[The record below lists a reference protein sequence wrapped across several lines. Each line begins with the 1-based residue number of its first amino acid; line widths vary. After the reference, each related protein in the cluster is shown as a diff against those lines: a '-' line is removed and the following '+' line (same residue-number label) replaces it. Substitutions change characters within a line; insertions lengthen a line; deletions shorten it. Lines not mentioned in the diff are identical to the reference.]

1 MRIPAFSLHLID
13 ILDVTIVTFLIY
25 QLFLLIRGTRAIQIL
40 QGVGIL
46 VAVMFLA
53 RHFQLVT
60 LSWILHYTMLGVAVA
75 LPIVFQPELRRA
87 LEQIGRGGV
96 VTSSLARLAKEDL
109 TKLADELVWTTSI
122 LSQTKTGA
130 LIVIEVETGLEDFI
144 ERGTKVEGEVSSKL
158 LLSIFLPK
166 SPLHDGA
173 VILRGKRVMAA
184 GCYLPLSDSP
194 LFDQELG
201 TRHRAAVGV
210 TEETDSVSLIVSEET
225 GEVSLAHRGKL
236 TKNISEET
244 LKKMIVSLCIP
255 VHRRVAPQWSS
266 ILGSARSRLAWF
278 KGVYM
283 TSVTRGEGK
292 QQIVVA
298 GRWNLGKRKINK
310 TSAVVATNNSMHDSG
325 VARG

>member
-1 MRIPAFSLHLID
+1 MRIPVFSFQWID
-13 ILDVTIVTFLIY
+13 FLDVSIVAFLVY

-53 RHFQLVT
+53 RHFQLAT
-60 LSWILHYTMLGVAVA
+60 LSWIIHYTMLGVAVA

-96 VTSSLARLAKEDL
+96 VTSSLAKLAKEDL
-109 TKLADELVWTTSI
+109 ARLSDELVWTASI

-130 LIVIEVETGLEDFI
+130 IIVIEGETGLEDFI
-144 ERGTKVEGEVSSKL
+144 ERGTKVGGDVSSKL

-173 VILRGKRVMAA
+173 VIIRGKRVMAA
-184 GCYLPLSDSP
+184 GCYLPLSESP

-210 TEETDSVSLIVSEET
+210 TEETDSIVLIVSEET
-225 GEVSLAHRGKL
+225 GQITLAHRGKL
-236 TKNISEET
+236 TRNISEET
-244 LKKMIVSLCIP
+244 LKKMIVSLCAP
-255 VHRRVAPQWSS
+255 VRRRVAPQWSS
-266 ILGSARSRLAWF
+266 ILGGARSRLAWF

-283 TSVTRGEGK
+283 TSVARGDSK

-298 GRWNLGKRKINK
+298 GRWNLGKRKIRDN
-310 TSAVVATNNSMHDSG
+310 SAAGSK
-325 VARG
+325 